1 MTTHPPLSSEG
12 TVSHVV
18 ADGVADVCFG
28 HPKSNSLPSRVLQ
41 GLAREID
48 AVGSRDD
55 VRVITLRSY
64 GTGAFCAGASFDEL
78 ASIRDAAAGKEFFM
92 GFARVILAM
101 IRSAKPIIARVHG
114 KAVGGGV
121 GIAAAADYAIATG
134 AAAVR
139 LSELAVGSG
148 PFVVGPVI
156 ERKVGSAAFGAMAFD
171 ADWRDAAWAERH
183 SLYARVTTDVA
194 SLDAAVD
201 SLAGA
206 LAGANP
212 DAVVRIKRAT
222 WGETDSW
229 PRLLEECARAGVPVV
244 LSPHARTA
252 IARFASGAR

>member
-1 MTTHPPLSSEG
+1 VTTHAPLAPEG
-12 TVSHVV
+12 TVSAV
-18 ADGVADVCFG
+18 AAGGVADVCFG
-28 HPKSNSLPSRVLQ
+28 HPKSNSLPSKVLQ
-41 GLAREID
+41 GLAREIE
-48 AVGSRDD
+48 AVGARGD

-101 IRSAKPIIARVHG
+101 IRSPKPIIARVHG

-139 LSELAVGSG
+139 LSELAVGIG

-156 ERKVGSAAFGAMAFD
+156 EHKVGTAALGAMAFD

-183 SLYARVTTDVA
+183 SLYARVMTDVA

-201 SLAGA
+201 AMAGSLAA
-206 LAGANP
+206 ANP
-212 DAVVRIKRAT
+212 NAVARIKRAT
-222 WGETDSW
+222 WRDTDAW
-229 PRLLEECARAGVPVV
+229 PQLLEERAAMSGTLV
-244 LSPHARTA
+244 LSSHARTA